1 MKIELS
7 EIEVE
12 YLQGL
17 CNSATLLLKLK
28 GKEEDSTKIY
38 NDLRMLEVIEEKCY
52 KALKRLEK
60 RKIKENEKYYEQTR
74 ISK

>member
-7 EIEVE
+7 ETEVE

>member
-7 EIEVE
+7 ETEVE

-52 KALKRLEK
+52 KALQKLEK